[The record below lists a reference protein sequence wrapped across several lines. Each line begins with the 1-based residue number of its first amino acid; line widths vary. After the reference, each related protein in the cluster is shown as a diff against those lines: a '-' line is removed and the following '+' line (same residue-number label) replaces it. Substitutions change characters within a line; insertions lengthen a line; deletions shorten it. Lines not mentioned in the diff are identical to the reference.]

1 MSNWRD
7 SKPFL
12 VITTAVTAALATL
25 SIAYGYIIP
34 VYEKQDKNIIYEL
47 NSKINRIEKENNSKI
62 SSLKNTIE
70 TQRIKIEKLQGN
82 ITDLTG
88 KLNSNK
94 YELMMLSTISS
105 YQHGQPLPIGYSSIL
120 PGMPLD
126 DVKSTYEKSKL
137 EIDPKNRFVTVKV
150 DRGGISDIT
159 YIAGVE
165 EAPGIITDITVNKYD
180 IKTSSDGSEESK
192 QVSPSLLALLQENLG
207 KKSPCGDGQYIW
219 PINDHSYLYY
229 DEEQSFMYK
238 IFFNYFYFPG
248 TSSKCLNELSSMW
261 KDASKKTE
269 ALKRK

>member
-12 VITTAVTAALATL
+12 VITTAATAVLATL
-25 SIAYGYIIP
+25 SFAYGYIIP
-34 VYEKQDKNIIYEL
+34 VYEKQDENKIYEL
-47 NSKINRIEKENNSKI
+47 NSKINRIEKENNSTI

-70 TQRIKIEKLQGN
+70 KQKLNIEKLQGD
-82 ITDLTG
+82 ITDLTS

-94 YELMMLSTISS
+94 TELLMLSTLSS

-126 DVKSTYEKSKL
+126 DVKNTYEKSKL

-180 IKTSSDGSEESK
+180 IKTSSDGSEDSK
-192 QVSPSLLALLQENLG
+192 EVSPSLLALLQENLG

-229 DEEQSFMYK
+229 NEELSFMYK
-238 IFFNYFYFPG
+238 IFFNQFYYPG
-248 TSSKCLNELSSMW
+248 TSSKCLNELRSIW
-261 KDASKKTE
+261 KDANKKAETP
-269 ALKRK
+269 KIK